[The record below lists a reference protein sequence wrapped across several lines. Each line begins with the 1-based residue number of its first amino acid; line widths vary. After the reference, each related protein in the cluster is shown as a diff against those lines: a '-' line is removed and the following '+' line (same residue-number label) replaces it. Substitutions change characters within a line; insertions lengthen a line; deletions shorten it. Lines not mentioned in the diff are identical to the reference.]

1 MHNELRMVIGE
12 HVIELAS
19 VESSNKTA
27 AELIRLSKAG
37 HGTVILAQEQTAGR
51 GQRGRQWQSVPGRDL
66 TFSLVLEPSELRA
79 EAQFG
84 LGKLAA
90 LALLDTVSPFFPGRI
105 KVKWPNDL
113 LVDRSKIAG
122 ILIECDLIGD
132 MVHHAIIGVG
142 LNVNSTDFPVEF
154 AATSLSLET
163 GKEHSTSEMLERLL
177 LAFRQRYMQ
186 WSQDPDKVDLDYTS
200 SLWSRGRW
208 ADMLLDGAP
217 LALRPID
224 VDQHGRLL
232 VEHEGG
238 KVAAYGLDRLRFA
251 QR

>member
-1 MHNELRMVIGE
+1 MHNELRMMIGE

-19 VESSNKTA
+19 VESTNKTA
-27 AELIRLSKAG
+27 AELIQLSKAG

-51 GQRGRQWQSVPGRDL
+51 GQRGRQWQSAPGLDL
-66 TFSLVLEPSELRA
+66 TFSLILEPKAVRA

-84 LGKLAA
+84 LAKLAA
-90 LALLDTVSPFFPGRI
+90 LAVLDAVSPILPGRV

-113 LVDRSKIAG
+113 LVDRLKIAG
-122 ILIECDLIGD
+122 ILIECDLVGD
-132 MVHHAIIGVG
+132 KVRHAIIGVG
-142 LNVNSTDFPVEF
+142 LNVSSTDLPAEF

-163 GKEHSTSEMLERLL
+163 GKENSSKEVLEEVLK
-177 LAFRQRYMQ
+177 AFRKRYVQ
-186 WSQDPDKVDLDYTS
+186 WMEEPALQDAEYAAA
-200 SLWSRGRW
+200 LWARGRW
-208 ADMLLDGAP
+208 ADMLLDGEP
-217 LALRPID
+217 LALRPMD
-224 VDQHGRLL
+224 VDPLGRLL